1 MANSSQPH
9 GISDGSCLNG
19 GQTFPGRGS
28 CSSVARS
35 RSRSRFFSERPQPR
49 LPLPKPT
56 SPRLLLLR
64 AEFDSRSRARAE
76 FPWWICFVTF
86 FVAILFRT
94 TREHHPP
101 GSLV

>member
-19 GQTFPGRGS
+19 GRTFPGRGS

-49 LPLPKPT
+49 LLLPKPT

-64 AEFDSRSRARAE
+64 TDFDSPFAHLARNYRGGSASA
-76 FPWWICFVTF
+76 PLLPLSWLF
-86 FVAILFRT
+86 FSSQLA
-94 TREHHPP
+94 
-101 GSLV
+101 